1 MTMMQRSS
9 SLFSL
14 RPGAAAR
21 LRRDALLFAV
31 LLGGYLLLGSMVRN
45 SYYQLMMTLVPIW
58 ASIGLA
64 WNLFSGYSGLISF
77 GHASFIGVGAYT
89 VALLAVYCGISPWFS
104 IPVGSVLAAG
114 AAVLIGL
121 PTFRLR
127 GHYFALAMLAYPLVL
142 LYVLQY
148 LGYQE
153 VTLPMH
159 REDSV
164 AWMQFHDR
172 RWDMLLAAGLLV
184 IAMGVSMLVEN
195 SRFGLSLMAL
205 RQNEL
210 AAQAAGLNARRL
222 KMIALAIS
230 GALAGAGGGLYAC
243 ILLVVT
249 PEAVFGMLT
258 SAQAL
263 VIPLF
268 GGAGSYWG
276 PLIGAVV
283 LIPLAETLQA
293 ELGEII
299 PGIQGVV
306 YGTAIILVMLLAP
319 EGIFWTIRDRFSR
332 QRVGAKP
339 EANTTSP
346 ASAPREPVGMLVSNA
361 DPGTGPLLEVEEIS
375 RSFGGLRAV
384 EGVSLAAFP
393 GRVLGIIGPNGA
405 GKTTLFNLVN
415 GVLRPDRGQVRL
427 AGEAMQGRPLHEI
440 ARAGIGRTF
449 QVVRSFP
456 RLPVLENVI
465 VGAYGAGLGGAEAI
479 HMAELALA
487 WTGLTP
493 LAAVPAGGLTNK
505 ELRLMELAR
514 ALAGRP
520 RVLLLDETLAGMG
533 REECDE
539 VLSVLQRLRS
549 AGMTVIIIEHTMSA
563 MLRIADE
570 LLVVDHGKLLIH
582 GAPREVLED
591 RRVIEAYLG
600 SKWAEKCSTLSI

>member
-1 MTMMQRSS
+1 MTMMQHSS

-14 RPGAAAR
+14 RPGAASR
-21 LRRDALLFAV
+21 LRRDALLFAI
-31 LLGGYLLLGSMVRN
+31 LLCGYLLLGSFVRN
-45 SYYQLMMTLVPIW
+45 SYYQLMLTLVPIW
-58 ASIGLA
+58 AVIGLA
-64 WNLFSGYSGLISF
+64 WNLFSGYSGLMSF
-77 GHASFIGVGAYT
+77 GHASFIGIGAYT
-89 VALLAVYCGISPWFS
+89 VALLSVYCGVSPWFS
-104 IPVGSVLAAG
+104 IPVGSALAAG

-159 REDSV
+159 RDHPL

-184 IAMGVSMLVEN
+184 VAMGVSMLVEN

-230 GALAGAGGGLYAC
+230 GALAAAGGGLYAC
-243 ILLVVT
+243 VLLLVT

-276 PLIGAVV
+276 PLIGAAV

-319 EGIFWTIRDRFSR
+319 DGIFWTVRDRFSR
-332 QRVGAKP
+332 QRASAKP
-339 EANTTSP
+339 AKAASR
-346 ASAPREPVGMLVSNA
+346 ASAPEEPVDMLVSGTAN
-361 DPGTGPLLEVEEIS
+361 PNTGPLLEVKEIS
-375 RSFGGLRAV
+375 RFFGGLRAV
-384 EGVSLAAFP
+384 DGVSLTASP

-427 AGEAMQGRPLHEI
+427 AGQEMQGRPLYQI

-465 VGAYGAGLGGAEAI
+465 VGAYGAGFGGAEAT

-533 REECDE
+533 PEECDE
-539 VLSVLQRLRS
+539 VLAVLQRLRN

>member
-14 RPGAAAR
+14 RPGAASR

-31 LLGGYLLLGSMVRN
+31 LLGGYLLLGSLVRN

-332 QRVGAKP
+332 QRVSAKP

-346 ASAPREPVGMLVSNA
+346 ASAPQEPVGMLVSNA

-487 WTGLTP
+487 WTGLSP

>member
-1 MTMMQRSS
+1 M
-9 SLFSL
+9 
-14 RPGAAAR
+14 
-21 LRRDALLFAV
+21 
-31 LLGGYLLLGSMVRN
+31 
-45 SYYQLMMTLVPIW
+45 
-58 ASIGLA
+58 
-64 WNLFSGYSGLISF
+64 
-77 GHASFIGVGAYT
+77 
-89 VALLAVYCGISPWFS
+89 
-104 IPVGSVLAAG
+104 
-114 AAVLIGL
+114 
-121 PTFRLR
+121 
-127 GHYFALAMLAYPLVL
+127 
-142 LYVLQY
+142 
-148 LGYQE
+148 
-153 VTLPMH
+153 
-159 REDSV
+159 
-164 AWMQFHDR
+164 
-172 RWDMLLAAGLLV
+172 
-184 IAMGVSMLVEN
+184 
-195 SRFGLSLMAL
+195 
-205 RQNEL
+205 
-210 AAQAAGLNARRL
+210 
-222 KMIALAIS
+222 S
-230 GALAGAGGGLYAC
+230 GALAAAGGGLYAC
-243 ILLVVT
+243 ILLLVT

-268 GGAGSYWG
+268 GGVGSYWG

-319 EGIFWTIRDRFSR
+319 DGIFWTIRDRLSR
-332 QRVGAKP
+332 QRTDAKP
-339 EANTTSP
+339 DAGTTSHQ
-346 ASAPREPVGMLVSNA
+346 AAPTESVDLLVS
-361 DPGTGPLLEVEEIS
+361 GTAEPAAGPLLEVQEIS

-384 EGVSLAAFP
+384 DGVSFAASP

-427 AGEAMQGRPLHEI
+427 AGVEMQGRPLHRI

-465 VGAYGAGLGGAEAI
+465 VGAYGAGFGGAEAI
-479 HMAELALA
+479 HLAEVALA
-487 WTGLTP
+487 WTGLSP
-493 LAAVPAGGLTNK
+493 FANVPAGSLTNK

-533 REECDE
+533 HEECDE
-539 VLSVLQRLRS
+539 ILTVLQRLRG
-549 AGMTVIIIEHTMSA
+549 AGMTVVIIEHTMSA

-582 GAPREVLED
+582 GVPREVLED

>member
-31 LLGGYLLLGSMVRN
+31 LLGGYLLLGSLVRN
-45 SYYQLMMTLVPIW
+45 SYYQLMLTLVPIW

-361 DPGTGPLLEVEEIS
+361 NPGTGPLLEVEEIS

-415 GVLRPDRGQVRL
+415 GVLRPDRGEVRL

>member
-14 RPGAAAR
+14 RPGAASR

-31 LLGGYLLLGSMVRN
+31 LLGGYLLLGSLVRN

-332 QRVGAKP
+332 QRVSAKP

-346 ASAPREPVGMLVSNA
+346 ASAPQEPVGMLVSNA

-456 RLPVLENVI
+456 RHPVLENVI

-487 WTGLTP
+487 WTGLSP